1 MKKIVTMLL
10 AVCMIASI
18 AVPASA
24 AELGSSWGS
33 WGAWFDKKPI
43 AIHGDYDGDG
53 DIDYDD
59 VSAFRDLVADDGYSA
74 ADDWNGD
81 GKVDI
86 SDVQYFYNVVKSLV
100 GEETPET
107 TELAAPAPTE
117 PAPTEPVPTEPA
129 PTEEQAAE
137 YTVRYDANGGYF
149 FSMYASPSV
158 YSTKT
163 VTVEAGKTLTISGA
177 PNRTCYTFRGWETK
191 DGTVYQAGEKIVV
204 TQNLSL
210 KAIWE
215 YNG

>member
-18 AVPASA
+18 AIPASA
-24 AELGSSWGS
+24 AELSSSWGG
-33 WGAWFDKKPI
+33 WGSWFDKKPI

-86 SDVQYFYNVVKSLV
+86 SDVQYFYNVVKSMV

-107 TELAAPAPTE
+107 TDPAPFEPATPAPTE
-117 PAPTEPVPTEPA
+117 PASTEATK
-129 PTEEQAAE
+129 TK
-137 YTVRYDANGGYF
+137 YTIRYDANGGYF
-149 FSMYASPSV
+149 YSTYASPSV
-158 YSTKT
+158 YSTT
-163 VTVEAGKTLTISGA
+163 SVTVEEGKTHTILSA
-177 PNRTCYTFRGWETK
+177 AKRNTCYTFAGWQAD
-191 DGTVYQAGEKIVV
+191 DGTIYQPGEKIVV

-210 KAIWE
+210 KAVWK